1 MRQQE
6 VKRRLVIVDDHPVV
20 RSGLAQLVNQSPDLV
35 VCGEAAT
42 VDEGFAL
49 TATLQPDLVVVDLSL
64 GTGDGLELIKLVK
77 DALPELPVLVFSM
90 HDERFAAERAFRAGA
105 RGYLMKQNALSN
117 LFFAVRQLLDGGK
130 YVSEEVRGELPSEL
144 LG

>member
-1 MRQQE
+1 

-20 RSGLAQLVNQSPDLV
+20 RAGLAQLVNQSLDLA

-49 TATLQPDLVVVDLSL
+49 TATLQPDLVIVDLTL
-64 GTGDGLELIKLVK
+64 GNGDGLELIRLVK
-77 DALPELPVLVFSM
+77 DALPALPVLVFSM

-117 LFFAVRQLLDGGK
+117 LFFAVRQLLEGGT
-130 YVSEEVRGELPSEL
+130 YVSDEIRAELPSDL
-144 LG
+144 LA